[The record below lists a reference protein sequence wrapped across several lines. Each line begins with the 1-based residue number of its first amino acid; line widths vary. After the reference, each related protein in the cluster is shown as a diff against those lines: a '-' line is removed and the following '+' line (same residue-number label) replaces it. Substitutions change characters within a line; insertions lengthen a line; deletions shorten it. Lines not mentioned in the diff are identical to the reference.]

1 MNITQIATQ
10 TSLTPKSIRFYE
22 QKGLITPPIRSANG
36 YRQYNQTHVT
46 ELTLLHQARAVGF
59 SLPECKELIELYKN
73 PHRRSADVKEK
84 TLAKIADIEAQIK
97 KLQLM
102 KQQLMNLASQCQ
114 GVNSALLRNSSKL
127 LNNLVFPLSNSTTRS
142 ARRTNSST
150 L

>member
-22 QKGLITPPIRSANG
+22 QKGLITPPMRSANG
-36 YRQYNQTHVT
+36 YRQYTQTHVT

-59 SLPECKELIELYKN
+59 SLPECKELLELYKN

-102 KQQLMNLASQCQ
+102 KQQLMNLASQCPGDDSQ
-114 GVNSALLRNSSKL
+114 DCPIINGLSCCHT
-127 LNNLVFPLSNSTTRS
+127 PL
-142 ARRTNSST
+142 AKE
-150 L
+150 